1 VVIVGSSADGFG
13 LRHNE
18 SMDMKIFEQRR
29 RELMQHMEG
38 GVAIVPTAPV
48 RLRNRDVDYQY
59 RPDSDFYYLTHFPEP
74 ESVAVLVPGRE
85 HGEYILFCRERN
97 PEKEVW
103 DGRRAGLEGAREI
116 YGADDAFPIE
126 DIDEILPGLLENRN
140 KVFYSIG
147 RNAEFD
153 AHLTSW
159 VNEVRAKS
167 RNGVHAPGEFVDLDH
182 ILHEMRLIKR
192 TEEIKAMKRAAK
204 ISSVAHRR
212 AMQACRPGMKEYEL
226 EAELLYEFR
235 RGGAE
240 FPAYWPIVGGGANGC
255 VLHYRENNCV
265 LNDGDL
271 VLIDAGA
278 EFDCYAA
285 DITRTFP
292 ANGRFRG
299 EQRAVYEIVL
309 AAQNAAMA
317 EVRAGKHWN
326 EPHDAA
332 VRVLT
337 RGLIDLGLLKGD
349 LDGIIEKGEFKR
361 FYMHRTG
368 HWLGMDVH
376 DVGDYKVADTWREFE
391 PGMVLTVEPGLYI
404 DAAADVPERFRNI
417 GIRIEDDVAVTRN
430 GCEVLTQDTP
440 KAIDEIEALMRG

>member
-1 VVIVGSSADGFG
+1 
-13 LRHNE
+13 
-18 SMDMKIFEQRR
+18 
-29 RELMQHMEG
+29 MQHMEG

-74 ESVAVLVPGRE
+74 EAVAVLVPGRD

-97 PEKEVW
+97 PDKEIW
-103 DGRRAGLEGAREI
+103 DGRRAGLEGAREF

-153 AHLTSW
+153 AHLTAW

-192 TEEIKAMKRAAK
+192 AEEIKALRRAAK

-235 RGGAE
+235 KGGAE

-292 ANGRFRG
+292 ANGRYRG
-299 EQRAVYEIVL
+299 EQRAAYEVVL
-309 AAQNAAMA
+309 AAQAAAMT

-349 LDGIIEKGEFKR
+349 LDGMIEKGDFKR

-404 DAAADVPERFRNI
+404 AAAADVPEGFHNI
-417 GIRIEDDVAVTRN
+417 GIRIEDDVLVTRN

-440 KAIDEIEALMRG
+440 KSIGEIEALMRH